1 MKKKSFLKIGG
12 AMLLMAIVLNIQYA
26 WGDYGVKDHPLHL
39 EVLAQNN
46 DTGDRAKA
54 AGEGSLWTKTV
65 EECSVSAKGAAGST
79 VTIFGVK
86 LKIEAGDQ
94 AGIDQWMG
102 PGLSEAG
109 IPVTLKGTITGND
122 IKLDIDIPFSVLKIV
137 VQFSGTK
144 K

>member
-1 MKKKSFLKIGG
+1 MEILKLLIFLVGSNGNYTFTKK
-12 AMLLMAIVLNIQYA
+12 V
-26 WGDYGVKDHPLHL
+26 D
-39 EVLAQNN
+39 
-46 DTGDRAKA
+46 
-54 AGEGSLWTKTV
+54 
-65 EECSVSAKGAAGST
+65 
-79 VTIFGVK
+79 K

>member
-1 MKKKSFLKIGG
+1 M
-12 AMLLMAIVLNIQYA
+12 
-26 WGDYGVKDHPLHL
+26 W
-39 EVLAQNN
+39 
-46 DTGDRAKA
+46 
-54 AGEGSLWTKTV
+54 
-65 EECSVSAKGAAGST
+65 
-79 VTIFGVK
+79 
-86 LKIEAGDQ
+86 
-94 AGIDQWMG
+94 